1 MNHNL
6 PKDFSIDKD
15 GAVFYKEDCISNGF
29 VTVLHHTLIRKQSG
43 QEVISVELCFHI
55 AGEEYMKKYSVE
67 QLEKTK
73 FLDVPILYLE
83 HPRTQSLELFKQ
95 IIRFQ
100 MSQIK
105 PTIIYEINRLGYSV
119 INGKRVYCFG
129 NKILGASDLN
139 TCIAEE
145 LKDFELQYNCVNA
158 QTLAYGL
165 NKFLSLNTD
174 VTLVM
179 MAYLVLGLSRQ
190 CFADAGVPI
199 HFVLFIAGQNQSF
212 KTTLSCLYFNIYNRH
227 DDVETHLYNFS
238 STKSRLIQV
247 LDKIKDAPIIFDDL
261 NKSDSSTIMR
271 KQEETV
277 SSLIQ
282 MAANN
287 VGKQTV
293 NDSYKISGQLVFCG
307 EYTLRNMSTNNRT
320 FLLQF
325 SAGMFDKHKIK
336 ELQDYADIIPQF
348 AEEYVSWLLENYL
361 DVSQR
366 IMERFKKFSAEIS
379 KNDGNQNRLTVS
391 ANILVISFELLMS
404 FCEYKGWN
412 SLLSYAND
420 FPLCVQNLVC
430 DQIEELRLEG
440 EKEMDIC
447 CELFF
452 ALYDS
457 VYGDFPEEKPTEYF
471 DPPIYYNSSK
481 DFLYIKGGVAADIL
495 HKRTGK
501 VIKYPQI
508 FTEFYKLGF
517 LDVDRTK
524 DNLRTKQPGKTKKR
538 YYCIRYQEWKA
549 YVKERVEDENYES
562 IECGYYA

>member
-1 MNHNL
+1 MNYNL
-6 PKDFSIDKD
+6 PKDFSINED
-15 GAVFYKEDCISNGF
+15 GVVFYKEDCISNGF
-29 VTVLHHTLIRKQSG
+29 VTVLHHTVIRKQSG
-43 QEVISVELCFHI
+43 QEVISVELCFHV

-83 HPRTQSLELFKQ
+83 HPRTQNVELFKQ

-105 PTIIYEINRLGYSV
+105 PTIIYEVNQLGYSV
-119 INGKRVYCFG
+119 INGKQVYCFG
-129 NKILGASDLN
+129 NKILGASDIN
-139 TCIAEE
+139 MCVAEDI
-145 LKDFELQYNCVNA
+145 KDFELQYTHVNA
-158 QTLAYGL
+158 QALAYGL
-165 NKFLSLNTD
+165 NKFLSLNPA
-174 VTLVM
+174 VTLAM

-227 DDVETHLYNFS
+227 DDVEKHLYNFS

-247 LDKIKDAPIIFDDL
+247 LDKIKDAPIVFDDL

-271 KQEETV
+271 KQEEMV

-293 NDSYKISGQLVFCG
+293 NDSYKIAGQLVFCG
-307 EYTLRNMSTNNRT
+307 EYTLKNMSTNNRT
-320 FLLQF
+320 FLLRF
-325 SAGMFDKHKIK
+325 SKDMFDKQKIK

-348 AEEYVSWLLENYL
+348 AEEYVSWLLENYS
-361 DVSQR
+361 DVTQR
-366 IMERFKKFSAEIS
+366 IGRRFEQFLVELS
-379 KNDGNQNRLTVS
+379 KNDDNQNRLTVS

-404 FCEYKGWN
+404 FCEYKGWTY
-412 SLLSYAND
+412 LLSYAND
-420 FPLCVQNLVC
+420 FPLYVQNLVC
-430 DQIEELRLEG
+430 NQIEELRLEG

-457 VYGDFPEEKPTEYF
+457 VYEDFPEKKPTEHF
-471 DPPIYYNSSK
+471 DPPIYYNRSK
-481 DFLYIKGGVAADIL
+481 DFLYIKGEVAADIL
-495 HKRTGK
+495 HKRIGK

-508 FTEFYKLGF
+508 FNEFHKLGF
-517 LDVDRTK
+517 LDVDKTK
-524 DNLRTKQPGKTKKR
+524 DNLRTKQPGKSKKR
-538 YYCIRYQEWKA
+538 YYCIRYQEWKS
-549 YVKERVEDENYES
+549 YVKEMLEEENYES
-562 IECGYYA
+562 IK